1 MPDRITYSDQVLDPQ
16 VIADMVSAKLTAGLK
31 FTSLAQV
38 DNTLEGKPGST
49 VEFPSWNYIG
59 DAVDLE
65 EGAAIE
71 TKDLTFGSKA
81 ATIKEFGTAVA
92 VTDQSILT
100 GYGDPWGEATN
111 QLALAMNNK
120 LDNDILATLKEAPQK
135 LTVDL
140 TLDGLQDAL
149 DIYNDEEDDAT
160 IVLIVSPKAAGRL
173 RLQAGKEWLRG
184 TQLGAEVVSKGVYG
198 EVFGIQIIRSKKLK
212 ANEAILV
219 KTNTNDGK
227 PAVKLMVKRGVNIEA
242 KREPEMRETKLYANA
257 FKAPYLFDPT
267 KVINITFNGV
277 TGSEA
282 TTGAPTDVKVDN
294 TVTNV
299 KEANRIGK
307 GRKKT
312 VSAGDSSPKE
322 V

>member
-1 MPDRITYSDQVLDPQ
+1 MADRITYSDQVLDPQ

-65 EGAAIE
+65 EGVAIE

-257 FKAPYLFDPT
+257 FKAPYLFDPS
-267 KVINITFNGV
+267 KVINVTFNGV
-277 TGSEA
+277 TGPDA
-282 TTGAPTDVKVDN
+282 TTGAPADTKVDN

-312 VSAGDSSPKE
+312 ASVGDSGPKE